1 MTSAATT
8 TKAQQA
14 YRKVRKLLLTG
25 KLISGQ
31 KTSLRA
37 MASQLG
43 MSVVPV
49 SEAVRRLEQ
58 EGLVQTKPQSGVYIT
73 RLTPRKQTELA
84 IVRQALEMQAAR
96 LIAIARPE
104 KQLDSLRARALK
116 IVDYQSVDK
125 PSLAS
130 YSDWEFH
137 VKLVAA
143 SGCRL
148 LNDRYEGITAL
159 AMIATMNL
167 DQKWYEPDV
176 SHLQVVE
183 ALESGDPDAA
193 AATIEKHLKAEP
205 IFFGLKR

>member
-1 MTSAATT
+1 MLQKATA

-25 KLISGQ
+25 QLRAGQ
-31 KTSLRA
+31 KTSLRGL
-37 MASQLG
+37 ASQLG
-43 MSVVPV
+43 MSVVPM

-58 EGLVQTKPQSGVYIT
+58 EGLVQTKPQSGIYIT
-73 RLTPRKQTELA
+73 RLTARKQNELA
-84 IVRQALEMQAAR
+84 VVRQALEMQAAR

-104 KQLDSLRARALK
+104 KQLDALRARALK

-130 YSDWEFH
+130 YADWEFH

-143 SGCRL
+143 CGCRL

-159 AMIATMNL
+159 AMITAKNL
-167 DQKWYEPDV
+167 DKTWYESEV

-183 ALESGDPDAA
+183 ALESGDPEVA
-193 AATIEKHLKAEP
+193 AATIQQHLAAEP
-205 IFFGLKR
+205 LFFG